1 MIKVLEFLLCVVVVA
16 FIAFT
21 LALWV
26 LDMSFAQYFEA
37 VIKFYF

>member
-1 MIKVLEFLLCVVVVA
+1 MTKIFEFVLCVCVVA
-16 FIAFT
+16 FIAFA

-26 LDMSFAQYFEA
+26 LDMTFEQYFEA